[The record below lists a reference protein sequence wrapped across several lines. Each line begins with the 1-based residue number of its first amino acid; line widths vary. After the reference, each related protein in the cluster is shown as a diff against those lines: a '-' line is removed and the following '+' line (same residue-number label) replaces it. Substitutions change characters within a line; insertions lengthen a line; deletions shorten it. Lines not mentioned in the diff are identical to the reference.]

1 VEESNDPFDEV
12 IDVAHRP
19 CLAAIARDGERLAS

>member
-12 IDVAHRP
+12 IDIAYRP
-19 CLAAIARDGERLAS
+19 CLAAIASNSERLAD

>member
-12 IDVAHRP
+12 INVANRP
-19 CLAAIARDGERLAS
+19 CLAAIARDRERLVS